1 MTSDS
6 FSRPGAV
13 DLSGLAKQAGVAPA
27 GATGASGPGAGRTAG
42 TGQYTIDVT
51 DATFQKDVA
60 ERSLS
65 VPVVID
71 FWADWCQPCK
81 QLTPILEKLADE
93 YAGRFVL
100 ARIDIDANQQIAQ
113 AMGIQSIPLVAAA
126 LRGQLVPL
134 FQGAQPEAQ
143 VRAALE
149 QLLQLA
155 VANGVA
161 GRSEPVAAGTG
172 SEAADG
178 AEEEQIDPRFAAA
191 VDAIER
197 GDLDSAAA
205 EYQRVLDQTPADQE
219 ATAALAQ
226 VNLLRRARDIDPA
239 EARAAAAA
247 KPEDAQAQC
256 NVADL
261 ELLDGQ
267 VVEAFNRLVETVRNT
282 SGDERDAARLHLL
295 DLFTVVGASDPRV
308 RKARQQLSSAL
319 F

>member
-1 MTSDS
+1 MTSES

-13 DLSGLAKQAGVAPA
+13 DLSGLAKQAGAAA
-27 GATGASGPGAGRTAG
+27 GRPGTPGSAAGRSAASG
-42 TGQYTIDVT
+42 QYAIDVT

-93 YAGRFVL
+93 YAGKFVL

-143 VRAALE
+143 VRAALD

-161 GRSEPVAAGTG
+161 GRSEPLSAG
-172 SEAADG
+172 AADSEPE
-178 AEEEQIDPRFAAA
+178 EEEQGDPRFAAA

-197 GDLDSAAA
+197 GDLDVAAS
-205 EYQRVLDQTPADQE
+205 EYQKVLDQTPADQE

-256 NVADL
+256 NLADL

-267 VVEAFNRLVETVRNT
+267 VAEAFNRLVETVRNT
-282 SGDERDAARLHLL
+282 SGDERDAARVHLL

-308 RKARQQLSSAL
+308 RKARQALSSAL

>member
-1 MTSDS
+1 MTSES

-13 DLSGLAKQAGVAPA
+13 DLSGLAKQAGSAGAPA
-27 GATGASGPGAGRTAG
+27 AGASRAGSTSGTA

-71 FWADWCQPCK
+71 FWATWCQPCK
-81 QLTPILEKLADE
+81 QLSPILEKLADE

-100 ARIDIDANQQIAQ
+100 AKIDVDANQQIAQ

-143 VRAALE
+143 VRAAID

-161 GRSEPVAAGTG
+161 GRSEPLAAGAVN
-172 SEAADG
+172 EAV
-178 AEEEQIDPRFAAA
+178 EEEQGDPRFAAA
-191 VDAIER
+191 VEAIER
-197 GDLDSAAA
+197 GDLDAAIDA
-205 EYQRVLDQTPADQE
+205 YQKVLDQTPADQE
-219 ATAALAQ
+219 AQAALVQ
-226 VNLLRRARDIDPA
+226 VKLLRRAQDIDPA
-239 EARAAAAA
+239 SARAAAAA

-256 NVADL
+256 DVADL
-261 ELLDGQ
+261 EVLDGQ
-267 VVEAFNRLVETVRNT
+267 VTEAFNRLVETVRRT
-282 SGDERDAARLHLL
+282 SGEERDAARLHLL
-295 DLFTVVGASDPRV
+295 DLFTAVGADDPRV
-308 RKARQQLSSAL
+308 RKARQALSTAL